1 MPLSKTQGLRD
12 LTMGEG
18 GGFPG
23 WCCGVGVEVGKG
35 MEGKKVH
42 DRSSQAQMIGGNNR
56 HRHQSTRLILATK
69 E

>member
-1 MPLSKTQGLRD
+1 
-12 LTMGEG
+12 MGEG

-23 WCCGVGVEVGKG
+23 GCCGVGVEVGKG
-35 MEGKKVH
+35 TEGKKVQ
-42 DRSSQAQMIGGNNR
+42 DRSSQAQMTGANNR